1 MIRLVALDVDGTI
14 RCGGRISE
22 RVRRAVAATRRAGV
36 KVTLA
41 TGRRLSAAVGF
52 ARELGIDV
60 PLILHD
66 GALVYDHVREEI
78 VRATHLPGEVARH
91 LLRRSRELG
100 LAGFLHENAHCGQRV
115 YYDAEWARE
124 AFDLFYSRSDDNF
137 ALVKDLSALCDLD
150 PLRLIMFG
158 DPAAVE
164 EMYRLAAEIG
174 GHRMLRWRD
183 LHLHTLEFFAPDA
196 TKAEGVRTVA
206 DLLGVPY
213 EAVMTIGDQQ
223 NDLEMLRDFPYG
235 VAMETAPEEV
245 KRQARYVTAPCEQD
259 GAALALERFIDGV
272 REAL

>member
-1 MIRLVALDVDGTI
+1 MIELVALDVDGTI
-14 RCGGRISE
+14 RCGGQISE

-41 TGRRLSAAVGF
+41 TGRRLSTTVEF

-66 GALVYDHVREEI
+66 GALVYDHVRDEI
-78 VRATHLPGEVARH
+78 VRATHLPREVALH
-91 LLRRSRELG
+91 LLRCARDLG
-100 LAGFLHENAHCGQRV
+100 LATFLYENAYGGQRV
-115 YYDAEWARE
+115 YYDSEWARE
-124 AFDLFYSRSDDNF
+124 AFDLFYPRSDDRF
-137 ALVKDLSALCDLD
+137 AAVEDVAALCDPD

-164 EMYRLAAEIG
+164 EMCRLAGERG

-183 LHLHTLEFFAPDA
+183 GPIHTLEFFASDA
-196 TKAEGVRTVA
+196 TKAQGVRTVA

-213 EAVMTIGDQQ
+213 EAVMTIGDNQ

-235 VAMETAPEEV
+235 VAMATAPEEV
-245 KRQARYVTAPCEQD
+245 KSQARYVTAPCEED

-272 REAL
+272 KDAL